1 MILGKELV
9 RIFWRFDTNG
19 KVMTYCIALRVDAGL
34 VFLSDAR
41 TNAGIDQVSTFR
53 KMTLVERPGDRL
65 IVMMSAGNLAI
76 TQAVRQHLSNT
87 LNGEQGLLAAKSM
100 YEAVQCV
107 GDAVRFV
114 YHRDAK
120 ALQHF
125 GIDFNCSFIVGGQI
139 GQEACRI
146 FEVYSAGNFI
156 ESADEKPYL
165 QIGESK
171 YGKPILDRVIRST
184 TSLGDAAKC
193 ALVSMDSTL
202 RSNLSVGLPLDM
214 LVYQAGSLK
223 VTHFSHIDATNEYF
237 SKIHEAWG
245 EKLKEV
251 FSSLPSPVWVESSA
265 EDASVTSLRI
275 GGLLAQ
281 EPAVIQTLEQTKN
294 VAD

>member
-1 MILGKELV
+1 
-9 RIFWRFDTNG
+9 
-19 KVMTYCIALRVDAGL
+19 MTYCVALRLDAGL

-53 KMTLVERPGDRL
+53 KMTLIEQPGERV
-65 IVMMSAGNLAI
+65 IVMLSAGNLAI
-76 TQAVRQHLSNT
+76 TQAVRQYLAETINT
-87 LNGEQGLLAAKSM
+87 GKGLLEAQSM
-100 YEAVQCV
+100 YEAAQCV

-114 YHRDAK
+114 YNRDAK

-139 GQEACRI
+139 GHERCRI

-156 ESADEKPYL
+156 ECAEEKPYL

-171 YGKPILDRVIRST
+171 YGKPILDRVISPD

-214 LVYQAGSLK
+214 LVYQAGTLE
-223 VTHFSHIDATNEYF
+223 VTHFSHIDATNAYF
-237 SKIHEAWG
+237 DQIHAAWG

-251 FSSLPSPVWVESSA
+251 FSSLPNPVWTESTAQEAKVS
-265 EDASVTSLRI
+265 SLR
-275 GGLLAQ
+275 LAGQ
-281 EPAVIQTLEQTKN
+281 LESRRPSSIQTLCG
-294 VAD
+294 

>member
-1 MILGKELV
+1 
-9 RIFWRFDTNG
+9 
-19 KVMTYCIALRVDAGL
+19 MTYCVALRLNAGL

-53 KMTLVERPGDRL
+53 KMTIVERPGDR
-65 IVMMSAGNLAI
+65 IVVMLSAGNLAI
-76 TQAVRQHLSNT
+76 TQAVRQYLSEMMAT
-87 LNGEQGLLAAKSM
+87 ERGMMAAKSM
-100 YEAVQCV
+100 YEAAQCL

-139 GQEACRI
+139 GDEPCRI

-156 ESADEKPYL
+156 ECADERPYL

-171 YGKPILDRVIRST
+171 YGKPILDRVIRPE

-202 RSNLSVGLPLDM
+202 RSNLSVGMPLDM
-214 LVYQAGSLK
+214 LVYESGSLK
-223 VTHFSHIDATNEYF
+223 VSHFSHIDASNEYYNL
-237 SKIHEAWG
+237 IHTAWG
-245 EKLKEV
+245 EKLKAV
-251 FSSLPSPVWVESSA
+251 FSELPSPIWTKSSA
-265 EDASVTSLRI
+265 EDARVASLRMGYHI
-275 GGLLAQ
+275 ESSATN
-281 EPAVIQTLEQTKN
+281 VIQTLEQTRSPHR
-294 VAD
+294 AEQ

>member
-1 MILGKELV
+1 
-9 RIFWRFDTNG
+9 
-19 KVMTYCIALRVDAGL
+19 MTYCIALRLNAGL

-53 KMTLVERPGDRL
+53 KMSIVERDGDRV
-65 IVMMSAGNLAI
+65 IVMLSAGNLAI
-76 TQAVRQHLSNT
+76 TQAVRQHLTDS
-87 LNGEQGLLAAKSM
+87 LGDERGLLSAQTM
-100 YEAVQCV
+100 YEAAQCI
-107 GDAVRFV
+107 GEAVRFV
-114 YHRDAK
+114 HHRDAE

-139 GQEACRI
+139 GNEPCRI

-156 ESADEKPYL
+156 ECAEEKPYL

-171 YGKPILDRVIRST
+171 YGKPILDRVIRPE

-214 LVYQAGSLK
+214 LVYQDGALK
-223 VTHFSHIDATNEYF
+223 VTHFSHIDGTNDYF
-237 SKIHEAWG
+237 SQIHTAWG

-251 FSSLPSPVWVESSA
+251 FSALPNPVWTTSSA
-265 EDASVTSLRI
+265 EEARVASLRI
-275 GGLLAQ
+275 GRSAGSGGASNT
-281 EPAVIQTLEQTKN
+281 IQTLEPGKRYHP
-294 VAD
+294 ADQ